1 LRLAAVERR
10 RSGKTFNPKVVG
22 SIPTRPI
29 GEETEMEPNSA
40 SSGLRARVDLV
51 TDGDHDLTRPYTTA
65 GIGVVTV

>member
-1 LRLAAVERR
+1 
-10 RSGKTFNPKVVG
+10 
-22 SIPTRPI
+22 
-29 GEETEMEPNSA
+29 MEPNSA